1 MKVEIGGKRLGNNN
15 KMSVEY
21 RNFERSTH
29 DLSRPVRTTM
39 SPGTLV
45 PICVEPT
52 LNGDTFDIDI
62 DSIIRTMPT
71 VGPLFGSFKL
81 QVDVFSVPMR
91 LYNAELHMNLSGI
104 GNHMDR
110 VHFPKI
116 KITGYNPVL
125 DPTGKK
131 GQFRQNTLMAYLG
144 VRGMNTPSEE
154 VSQYEM
160 NKKCRSIPCILGH
173 SKTILL

>member
-1 MKVEIGGKRLGNNN
+1 MKVEIGGKRLGNSN
-15 KMSVEY
+15 KMTVEY

-39 SPGTLV
+39 APGTLV

-104 GNHMDR
+104 GNHMDK
-110 VHFPKI
+110 VYFPKMRD
-116 KITGYNPVL
+116 G
-125 DPTGKK
+125 
-131 GQFRQNTLMAYLG
+131 
-144 VRGMNTPSEE
+144 
-154 VSQYEM
+154 
-160 NKKCRSIPCILGH
+160 
-173 SKTILL
+173 